1 MAKKYKKLTPVEA
14 EPAQEAPK
22 FEIGVKGDDF
32 DRAYSAAVKN
42 VTADTD
48 KLLKTLSREQQAEKF
63 NFLSAILPFIL
74 ALIIAFGFIGL
85 SRGDMEGMFDVKLS
99 LASVMDGSYIEML
112 DRVYNDTLPYG
123 DYLKYVASL
132 FSFGSGDKPTNVPAE
147 EIPEEDIPAVT
158 EPIVTEPAVTTT
170 EETTTEITTVTI
182 TEATTTEA
190 TTAPM
195 LMLAV
200 VNEAVN
206 VRTEPSTD
214 GDRLGQ
220 LRPGD
225 EVEVMEIL
233 DNGWYR
239 IVYNGGIAYA
249 YGEYMTITENPSV
262 TYPGFEGET
271 LYASKTVIIRLTPDF
286 NGVNL
291 GYFVQNEPVYVIETV
306 NGWARV
312 VYGSAEA
319 YVWAED
325 LAAELVTTAVETE
338 DEEEIVEE
346 ETEIT
351 ETTDE
356 LIPEESEEEV
366 TSAETEETTATTTT
380 INWGLLYPELTRQ

>member
-1 MAKKYKKLTPVEA
+1 MAKKYKKPTPVENR
-14 EPAQEAPK
+14 EPAQEIPK

-32 DRAYSAAVKN
+32 DKAYSAAVKN
-42 VTADTD
+42 ATADTD

-74 ALIIAFGFIGL
+74 TVIIAFGFIGL
-85 SRGDMEGMFDVKLS
+85 SRGDMEGVFDTKLS
-99 LASVMDGSYIEML
+99 LTSILDGSYTEML
-112 DRVYNDTLPYG
+112 DRVYNETLPYG
-123 DYLKYVASL
+123 DYLEYAASL
-132 FSFGSGDKPTNVPAE
+132 FSFGSADKPVNVPVE
-147 EIPEEDIPAVT
+147 ELPEEDTPSVT
-158 EPIVTEPAVTTT
+158 EPTVTEPVVTTAET
-170 EETTTEITTVTI
+170 TTTEITTVTTT

-190 TTAPM
+190 TTTPM

-249 YGEYMTITENPSV
+249 YGEYMTVTEMPEV
-262 TYPGFEGET
+262 TLPDFEGET

-306 NGWARV
+306 DGWARV

-319 YVWAED
+319 YVRAEE
-325 LAAELVTTAVETE
+325 LAVEPIVTAAETEEEEVIEEETSEEIIPEESDEEVTTAVS
-338 DEEEIVEE
+338 E
-346 ETEIT
+346 ET
-351 ETTDE
+351 
-356 LIPEESEEEV
+356 
-366 TSAETEETTATTTT
+366 AETTTT
-380 INWGLLYPELTRQ
+380 LDLALLYPDLFGRR